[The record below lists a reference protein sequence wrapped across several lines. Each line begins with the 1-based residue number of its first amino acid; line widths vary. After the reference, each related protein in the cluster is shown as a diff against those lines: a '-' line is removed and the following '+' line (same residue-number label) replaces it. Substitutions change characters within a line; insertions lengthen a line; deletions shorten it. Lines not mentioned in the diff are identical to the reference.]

1 MAKGNKNAKRQ
12 SKKAAREEKKRL
24 EQEQARQFALW
35 KRRHRMQLVA
45 IPLVTAALG
54 ATAYWGFESKST
66 AGLLLISGIVV
77 FFLFALG
84 GIGRTV
90 TPKAGG
96 RADAINFGN

>member
-24 EQEQARQFALW
+24 ELEAAKQFAAW
-35 KRRHRMQLVA
+35 KRRHRIQLVV

-54 ATAYWGFESKST
+54 GTAYWGFDSKST
-66 AGLLLISGIVV
+66 AGLLLVLGIVV
-77 FFLFALG
+77 FFLVSLG

-90 TPKAGG
+90 RPKAGG